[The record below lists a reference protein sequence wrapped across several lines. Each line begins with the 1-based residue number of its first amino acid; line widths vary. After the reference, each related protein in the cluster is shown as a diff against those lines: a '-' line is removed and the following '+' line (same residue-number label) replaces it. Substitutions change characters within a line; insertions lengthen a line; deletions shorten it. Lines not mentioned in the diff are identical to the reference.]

1 MYKNS
6 IYINQIK
13 KANRKIINS
22 SIGYIFI
29 IKMNYYASQIGT
41 NVSAFNE
48 APPINP
54 PSISG

>member
-1 MYKNS
+1 MHKYS
-6 IYINQIK
+6 IYTKQIK
-13 KANRKIINS
+13 KANRNNFS
-22 SIGYIFI
+22 VGYCFI